1 MPRLTKI
8 PRKCLDLIIPIYNEE
23 DALTGFHTQLCGV
36 VDALAYD
43 LRIIY
48 VNDGS
53 SDRTSEKLEAL
64 AAADERVM
72 VLELSRNFGHQAAL
86 TAGLDAAN
94 ADYVITLDGDGEH
107 PPALIPEMLRLAE
120 SGVEVVL
127 TQRADAQ
134 QGSAFKHITS
144 SLFYKLI
151 NWIGDTRIIP
161 GSADFRLMDRKVVN
175 AIKGM
180 REYHRFLRGMVSWMG
195 YRTVILP
202 YLPPQRLAGT
212 SKYSFK
218 KMLKLAMD
226 AVFSFSLT
234 PMYIGM
240 GVGVTFFLL
249 ALAEVIYV
257 LSFWLTGNQSSLEPG
272 WSSLMF
278 MLLIVGGS
286 LMIMLGVVGIYLAY
300 IFQQVKLRPIYLVR
314 RVLNPRDTP
323 SSQE

>member
-1 MPRLTKI
+1 MPKKI
-8 PRKCLDLIIPIYNEE
+8 ITSLKSLDLIIPIFNEE
-23 DALTGFHTQLCGV
+23 DALAGFHAQLCSA
-36 VDALAYD
+36 VDALTYD

-94 ADYVITLDGDGEH
+94 AKYVITLDGDGEH

-134 QGSAFKHITS
+134 QGNAFKNLTS

-161 GSADFRLMDRKVVN
+161 GSADFRLMDRKVVD

-202 YLPPQRLAGT
+202 YLPPQRLAGK

-240 GVGVTFFLL
+240 VVGVTFILL

-257 LSFWLTGNQSSLEPG
+257 LSFWLTGTQSSLEPG

-278 MLLIVGGS
+278 MLLLVGGS

-300 IFQQVKLRPIYLVR
+300 IFQQVKYIKKKAL
-314 RVLNPRDTP
+314 
-323 SSQE
+323 QA